1 MIKKILT
8 DYTKRL
14 NEYLT
19 RFHNQPEGLATVG
32 LIGKGG
38 EDSPCK
44 MVVSLLNL
52 ERETAGG
59 IGSPVRHT
67 SGGYVSTPPPIL
79 LNLNVMM
86 AAVYD
91 EKRYAESLSVL
102 SSTLTFVQ
110 STPRFS
116 IKNEWYT
123 VEMVPLSTM
132 DLHNIWTT
140 MGGQYYPSVVCKI
153 RRLVID
159 AGEIKSSGKMA
170 QNTNVET

>member
-8 DYTKRL
+8 YYTERL
-14 NEYLT
+14 NEYLS
-19 RFHNQPEGLATVG
+19 RFHSQPEGLATVG
-32 LIGKGG
+32 LIGNGG
-38 EDSPCK
+38 EDRPCK

-59 IGSPVRHT
+59 IGAPVRNT
-67 SGGYVSTPPPIL
+67 SSGYVSTSPSIL

-86 AAVYD
+86 AALYE
-91 EKRYAESLSVL
+91 EKRYTESLSVL
-102 SSTLTFVQ
+102 STTLTFIQ

-116 IKNEWYT
+116 INNAWYT

-159 AGEIKSSGKMA
+159 AGEIKSSGKTA
-170 QNTNVET
+170 ENTNVET